1 MESETFTLEK
11 LASLVQDS
19 GTQVQAIL
27 RTHTVAM
34 NDLGNPAWKMTR
46 PILVT
51 VEQHAPDGFVAC
63 FYDAD
68 IYGYGDSIPS
78 SLEDLKRHLVSQY
91 EFLLKESQWVELGT
105 VPAEQLLVL
114 QRIIEKGN
122 GKNLLTN

>member
-1 MESETFTLEK
+1 MEQETFTLDK
-11 LASLVQDS
+11 LASLVQDLGS
-19 GTQVQAIL
+19 QLQTVL
-27 RTHTVAM
+27 RTHTVAL

-51 VEQHAPDGFVAC
+51 VEQHAADDFVAC

-68 IYGYGDSIPS
+68 VYGYGDSIPS

-91 EFLLKESQWVELGT
+91 EFLLEESQRVQLGT
-105 VPAEQLLVL
+105 VPAEQLRVF

-122 GKNLLTN
+122 GHA